1 MLCKPLVK
9 VKLQQSDF
17 WNVGLTDAQS
27 LFNQIFNYAL
37 PLHDA
42 MSNNYDWVS
51 PVHSVAQPHKN
62 LLTARYS
69 YCACKHTDWWHK
81 HDSDLKGQCKIR
93 GIWMLIYTIKK
104 CLYDIKKTTYRMH
117 NYMHDCLILYNVT
130 AMHNWIFDR
139 LNMHCA
145 SPCSIHNIA
154 SSSEKVV
161 WSESGEKSAQ
171 IKQCLQA
178 KTALN
183 KYVTGFWCERQQK
196 MHFFTRGSVIMN
208 YGLIFWPEATVKI

>member
-1 MLCKPLVK
+1 
-9 VKLQQSDF
+9 
-17 WNVGLTDAQS
+17 
-27 LFNQIFNYAL
+27 
-37 PLHDA
+37 
-42 MSNNYDWVS
+42 MSNYYDWVT

-139 LNMHCA
+139 LNMHSA
-145 SPCSIHNIA
+145 SPLKHCFWPKYESSIHNIA

-171 IKQCLQA
+171 IKQRLQA

-183 KYVTGFWCERQQK
+183 KYVTGFWWET
-196 MHFFTRGSVIMN
+196 TRD
-208 YGLIFWPEATVKI
+208 GLFHSRKCYYELWTHILARSDSENLNHLCRTGFLKSFPGGPICCRV